1 MSYPVRVYGFILNQ
15 SLSQYWTVL
24 QMCVTFCEHQI
35 TQPNYTVTHACP
47 VGPHENASM
56 AEYSLHQYGRSWHTV
71 HAVDETL
78 QTFELVIAKDGLD
91 TGIRQCRNRF
101 SRYMGGLEK

>member
-1 MSYPVRVYGFILNQ
+1 MSYLVRVYGFILNQ

-35 TQPNYTVTHACP
+35 TQPLSLKHD
-47 VGPHENASM
+47 VGLHENASM
-56 AEYSLHQYGRSWHTV
+56 AEYSLHRYGRSWHTV
-71 HAVDETL
+71 HAADETL

-91 TGIRQCRNRF
+91 TGIR
-101 SRYMGGLEK
+101 